1 MLEVRERKAREKAK
15 RIEDERKEEERIHRE
30 LKQINAQNGIP
41 LTYAEFVEE
50 SKPEKSP
57 PSR

>member
-30 LKQINAQNGIP
+30 LKQINSQFEDQKP
-41 LTYAEFVEE
+41 LTYA
-50 SKPEKSP
+50 
-57 PSR
+57 